1 MIIKIVV
8 GMTAL
13 LMLVSMLPRKEQPVQ
28 VAHVTTQYDRDRAFC
43 NQWQDFCRKQ
53 GFVTPEMMG
62 SLR

>member
-1 MIIKIVV
+1 
-8 GMTAL
+8 MTAL